1 MSNVRCGGVKGM
13 LKSTSSS
20 RGGVFVE
27 SSAEVLGGAGGR
39 DRTPPSRLAV
49 ASDSSTRP
57 SGSVCVLW
65 SSK

>member
-1 MSNVRCGGVKGM
+1 M

-27 SSAEVLGGAGGR
+27 SSAEVLGGAGVR

-57 SGSVCVLW
+57 SGSVCVL
-65 SSK
+65 SNSK